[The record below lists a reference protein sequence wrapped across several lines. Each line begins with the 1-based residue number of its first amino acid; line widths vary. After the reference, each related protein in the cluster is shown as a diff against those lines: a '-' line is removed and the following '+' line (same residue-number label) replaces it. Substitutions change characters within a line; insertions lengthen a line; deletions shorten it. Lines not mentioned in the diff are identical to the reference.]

1 MNNKSSP
8 RSRPSRKAPTSVR
21 SGVRRP
27 RANVASPT
35 PPQDPEN
42 VTAQQRLRRFLTVIG
57 IPNLVLVLAVIVVA
71 FACVLFAGETF
82 AALPAA
88 IGEAWFIT
96 HLVPVSFQ
104 GVTLGVLPLAPA
116 LGVIALIASSVHRAV
131 KDRVSILDLAAIL
144 GVIIVIPLTLSGIA
158 WFMVWDATKVF
169 PLEAPSVGLT
179 ILHPVAI
186 HLIGLII
193 GMGPT
198 LWKAL
203 ARRFGIAEVLVD
215 GATRA
220 HQLMLR
226 LAGAALIVYL
236 AVLIAGHERL
246 GELAAAYPALSG
258 LGVVG
263 LVVVSLLYLPNA
275 IVGTLAVLFGGQVSI
290 GAASVSLFAI
300 DLVPLPVFPLFAAI
314 PGTAAAWAPVLLLIP
329 FAVVVHYAITR
340 AWDGPMVAATAVFA
354 GMWALV
360 AAYFVS
366 GQLGGYG
373 YSGPVHWLIA
383 VLATAWVGLIAGAV
397 WGIAVLRNRSVED
410 VASAEEASV
419 EEAPPEEASVE
430 EESVEAD
437 VVEDP
442 EDEGVEEPE
451 DPEEPEES
459 EELEDTE
466 DEEVVDKP
474 EPEDSAET
482 ETKD

>member
-1 MNNKSSP
+1 M
-8 RSRPSRKAPTSVR
+8 
-21 SGVRRP
+21 
-27 RANVASPT
+27 
-35 PPQDPEN
+35 
-42 VTAQQRLRRFLTVIG
+42 TAQQRLRRFLTVIG

-88 IGEAWFIT
+88 IAEVWFVA

-104 GVTLGVLPLAPA
+104 GVTLGVLPLVPA
-116 LGVIALIASSVHRAV
+116 LGVIALIASSVNRAV
-131 KDRVSILDLAAIL
+131 KNKVSILDLATIL
-144 GVIIVIPLTLSGIA
+144 GAIIVIPLTLSGVA
-158 WFMVWDATKVF
+158 WFMVWDAAKVF

-193 GMGPT
+193 GMGPS

-203 ARRFGIAEVLVD
+203 ARRFGFAEVLVD

-226 LAGAALIVYL
+226 LSATALIVYL
-236 AVLIAGHERL
+236 AVFIAGHERL
-246 GELAAAYPALSG
+246 GELAAAYPVLSG

-263 LVVVSLLYLPNA
+263 LVVVCLLYLPNA

-290 GAASVSLFAI
+290 GAGSVSLFAI

-314 PGTAAAWAPVLLLIP
+314 PGAVEAWAPVLLLIP
-329 FAVVVHYAITR
+329 FAVVVHYVITR
-340 AWDGPMVAATAVFA
+340 AWDGQMVAATAVFA

-360 AAYFVS
+360 AVYFAS

-383 VLATAWVGLIAGAV
+383 VLATAWVGLIAGVA
-397 WGIAVLRNRSVED
+397 WGIAVLRNRSVEEG
-410 VASAEEASV
+410 VEESV
-419 EEAPPEEASVE
+419 EEVAPEDHTPAE
-430 EESVEAD
+430 EETVEAD

-442 EDEGVEEPE
+442 EPAEQDSEDERLE
-451 DPEEPEES
+451 DSEVDEDAEES
-459 EELEDTE
+459 EESDESEDSGE
-466 DEEVVDKP
+466 PEEVVDKP